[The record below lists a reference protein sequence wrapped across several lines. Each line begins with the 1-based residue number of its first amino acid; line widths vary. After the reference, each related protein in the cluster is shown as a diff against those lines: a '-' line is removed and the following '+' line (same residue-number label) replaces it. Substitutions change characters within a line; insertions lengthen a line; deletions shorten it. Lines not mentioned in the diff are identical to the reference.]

1 MTEDV
6 MSRDQQIK
14 FMSEASERRE
24 QRHKKWSEDEEFK
37 SLLRNPAKEV
47 TKDD

>member
-1 MTEDV
+1 MTEVV

-24 QRHKKWSEDEEFK
+24 QRHKRWSEDEEFK
-37 SLLRNPAKEV
+37 SVLRKPVEEG
-47 TKDD
+47 TEDE

>member
-1 MTEDV
+1 MTEGV

-14 FMSEASERRE
+14 FVSEASERLE
-24 QRHKKWSEDEEFK
+24 QRRKKWSEDEEFK
-37 SLLRNPAKEV
+37 SLLRKPAKEV